1 MTKEGR
7 GEPRAEA
14 AEADAVEQEQEAVP
28 GAGDGRDSELPEE
41 VPLEADEADTAE
53 QTREVNLDEDDYR

>member
-1 MTKEGR
+1 MTKDGR
-7 GEPRAEA
+7 GESPAEA

-28 GAGDGRDSELPEE
+28 GAASRPDSELPEQ

-53 QTREVNLDEDDYR
+53 QTREVDLDEDDYR